1 MYGISACAFGAFG
14 QQHQDTDL
22 PHPQQKVEMEERTSY
37 ASVSPPSHKS
47 GSQDSNEAQAEFVHG
62 VF

>member
-14 QQHQDTDL
+14 QQHQDADL
-22 PHPQQKVEMEERTSY
+22 PHTTRKAEMEEHTSC

-47 GSQDSNEAQAEFVHG
+47 GSQDSNEAQVEFVHG